1 MSRRHHVLLLV
12 LLVGLVACG
21 APVPDAAKSPREA
34 AARVPSWVG
43 MELRRG
49 REPRELV
56 RIGLRGALVG
66 PTEGRL
72 GWKLFADSR
81 RATDSWFFL
90 NTYAPF
96 TRRSSAGELV
106 FRGRGKE
113 PAGPIQQR
121 MIFEWARRV
130 AAEAGG
136 SRAGDS
142 YGLILA
148 WHQGGSSGI
157 CEDAMLYL
165 TGEAVATSCGWEQE
179 EVRGRLDPAQLG
191 RVYGWFDRLRAFQ
204 TTSGQAED
212 PRPGTLETRL
222 IFAGRGVRPVTA
234 AEQAEIG
241 SFSATLFAELAA
253 RRRGASPAAP
263 APEAPK
269 GAVSDP
275 PAQRLLLPPGALAL
289 RRGETPLQLP
299 EKPPP
304 VPRRS
309 VPGSFGNPANLAPSP
324 GEAGEGANEP

>member
-1 MSRRHHVLLLV
+1 MRRLPFLLA
-12 LLVGLVACG
+12 LLPALVACG
-21 APVPDAAKSPREA
+21 APVPEAAKGGQA
-34 AARVPSWVG
+34 AAPDVPSWVG
-43 MELRRG
+43 MELQRG

-56 RIGLRGALVG
+56 RIGLRGALIG
-66 PTEGRL
+66 PAGGRL
-72 GWKLFADSR
+72 GWKLFADTR
-81 RATDSWFFL
+81 RADDSWFFL

-96 TRRSSAGELV
+96 TRRAPAGELV

-113 PAGPIQQR
+113 RAGPVQQR

-142 YGLILA
+142 YGLIFA

-157 CEDAMLYL
+157 CEDAVLYL
-165 TGEAVATSCGWEQE
+165 TGEAVATACGWEQE
-179 EVRGRLDPAQLG
+179 VRGRVDPAQLG
-191 RVYGWFDRLRAFQ
+191 RVYGWFDRLRPFQ

-222 IFAGRGVRPVTA
+222 IFAGRGTRPATA
-234 AEQAEIG
+234 AEQAGIS
-241 SFSATLFAELAA
+241 SFSATLFAELSA

-263 APEAPK
+263 ASEAPE
-269 GAVSDP
+269 GAVSET
-275 PAQRLLLPPGALAL
+275 PAQRLLLPPSAFSPQ
-289 RRGETPLQLP
+289 RGEILLPLP

-309 VPGSFGNPANLAPSP
+309 APGTAGIPAGLASQNPVSTNP
-324 GEAGEGANEP
+324 